1 MVKNILQVPKEREG
15 ECELCEKERPDESLG
30 DIVNKAGL
38 GFDHKPQ
45 LQCAFNTVVGRELS
59 ENDNVVY

>member
-1 MVKNILQVPKEREG
+1 MSH
-15 ECELCEKERPDESLG
+15 CG
-30 DIVNKAGL
+30 DIVNRAGL